1 MGKRKRMRLT
11 EKDQDKL
18 GIKFD
23 KPIPKAI
30 KKRMLVVKKGTL
42 AKKTSIWVS
51 IKNLFG
57 L

>member
-30 KKRMLVVKKGTL
+30 KKRKLVVKKGTL
-42 AKKTSIWVS
+42 AKKTSIWVR